1 MRYISSLDSIGD
13 VICYYG
19 IIKEE
24 RMWSL
29 GRMSE
34 KVWVYTGVNWKY
46 SWFYEN
52 LIYHTKQKECGVN
65 GDVCSRIL
73 ELNKQ
78 SKNKKVL

>member
-34 KVWVYTGVNWKY
+34 KVWVWDKRFMLP
-46 SWFYEN
+46 S
-52 LIYHTKQKECGVN
+52 
-65 GDVCSRIL
+65 
-73 ELNKQ
+73 
-78 SKNKKVL
+78 